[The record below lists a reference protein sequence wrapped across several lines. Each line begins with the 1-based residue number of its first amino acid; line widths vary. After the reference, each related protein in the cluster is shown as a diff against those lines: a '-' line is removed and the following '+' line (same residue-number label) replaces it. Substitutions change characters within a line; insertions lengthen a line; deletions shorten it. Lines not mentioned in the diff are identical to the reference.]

1 MDVRISGKD
10 GHARRRR
17 IVRGARN
24 RPYVFT
30 PDVVAR
36 IHALRSVMTSREVA
50 ADLNVSINSLWSWA
64 RDHGVK
70 FHRDPSPSLVFTVA
84 RREKIM
90 ALAGK
95 VPAKEVAAAAGVTVE
110 QLAGWASRN
119 GVSLR
124 HPLSMTPNAVAIRL
138 QAQASQLGYRV
149 SMRGGKVS
157 LWVAVEEGMTPA
169 EARAFLS
176 HANRAERM
184 RRTEQV
190 YSSRVGGGPWERRNI
205 HRSAS
210 R

>member
-70 FHRDPSPSLVFTVA
+70 FHRDPRATVFT
-84 RREKIM
+84 REKRARILE
-90 ALAGK
+90 LAGK
-95 VPAKEVAAAAGVTVE
+95 VSAREIAEAVGVDVG
-110 QLAGWASRN
+110 QLAGWATRHK
-119 GVSLR
+119 VSLR

-157 LWVAVEEGMTPA
+157 LWIVVEENMSPA
-169 EARAFLS
+169 EARSFLS

-190 YSSRVGGGPWERRNI
+190 YNSRVGGGPWERRHI
-205 HRSAS
+205 RRSAS
-210 R
+210 G